1 MPGMSVPFYTP
12 DDLDQWDPDRSL
24 GVPGD
29 SIDTERF
36 HVV

>member
-1 MPGMSVPFYTP
+1 MMDAVETA
-12 DDLDQWDPDRSL
+12 LVSL